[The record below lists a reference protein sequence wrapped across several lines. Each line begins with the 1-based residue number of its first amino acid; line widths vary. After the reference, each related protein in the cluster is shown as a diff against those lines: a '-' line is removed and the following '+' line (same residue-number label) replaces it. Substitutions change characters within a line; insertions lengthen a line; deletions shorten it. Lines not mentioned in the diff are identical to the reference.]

1 MLRVFTLPANHN
13 FNILRLHPLP
23 STSRISSRWRRSSTS
38 YTRFMPPPSPSGRN
52 SLIDASRT
60 GVDSLTHAAWWQN
73 TSLRCWLQQH
83 MDSIAELGAFG
94 DKRPNHVLVNE
105 YLAGQGIMPHVD
117 GPMFYPTI
125 TTISLSG
132 HTLLDLYTPRPPDN
146 MQEEMTSKEQDNS
159 EDSHTSAPSAFE
171 NRYVGSL
178 FLAPRSLLILQ
189 DDIYTTYLHG
199 IAEVA
204 EDVVSRDVL
213 NLPNIPH
220 TPGDTVQR
228 DTRISLTIRHV
239 PKINKQWHLYRSSL

>member
-1 MLRVFTLPANHN
+1 MQFKEYRVERA
-13 FNILRLHPLP
+13 
-23 STSRISSRWRRSSTS
+23 
-38 YTRFMPPPSPSGRN
+38 PPSAFYIPDFITVEEEQH
-52 SLIDASRT
+52 LIHQ
-60 GVDSLTHAAWWQN
+60 VYAAPKPKWKELSHRRLQN
-73 TSLRCWLQQH
+73 WGGLPHPRGMVAEHIPAWLQQH

-132 HTLLDLYTPRPPDN
+132 HTLLDLYTPRPPDD

-199 IAEVA
+199 IAEVG

-213 NLPNIPH
+213 NLPSIPH
-220 TPGDTVQR
+220 TPGDTMQR

-239 PKINKQWHLYRSSL
+239 PKVLKNKVWLGGSRR